1 MMARRRGSGYAERAM
16 EAGDKTALS
25 DPFAAAPPQIALRR
39 LFTELLGTFLLV
51 VVDCGGAVI
60 AAMSGGEV
68 TAVARSAATGLL
80 IMAMVTTM
88 GDVSGA
94 HFNPAVTCAFAL
106 RGAFPWRLV
115 PGYWAAQILGAVGAS
130 ALLLVLFGNVDHLG
144 TTLPHYGVA
153 RALGVEIILTT
164 ILVMVGLGTATRHR
178 VLGPMAGIVVGGTVA
193 MCSLFSRPISGASM
207 NPARSLG
214 PALVSGTLDNLWVYL
229 VGPFAGAVVAFG
241 IMTIVHHR
249 KHEEERIAARG
260 EKKWP

>member
-1 MMARRRGSGYAERAM
+1 MQPV
-16 EAGDKTALS
+16 DKSALS
-25 DPFAAAPPQIALRR
+25 DPFAAAPPHIVYRR

-60 AAMSGGEV
+60 ASLSHGQV
-68 TAVARSAATGLL
+68 TPAARSAAMGLL

-94 HFNPAVTCAFAL
+94 HFNPSVTCAFAL

-115 PGYWAAQILGAVGAS
+115 PGYWLAQLLGAITAS
-130 ALLLVLFGNVDHLG
+130 GLLLLLFGNVDHLG
-144 TTLPHYGVA
+144 TTLPGYGAA

-164 ILVMVGLGTATRHR
+164 MLVMVSLGTATRHR

-193 MCSLFSRPISGASM
+193 MCSLFTRPISGASM
-207 NPARSLG
+207 NPARSIG
-214 PALVSGTLDNLWVYL
+214 PALVSGTLEGLWIYI
-229 VGPFAGAVVAFG
+229 VGPFAGAVLAFG
-241 IMTIVHHR
+241 IMHIVHHR
-249 KHEEERIAARG
+249 KHDEERIAALG